1 MTEISNKQDRIS
13 PLRVAEIFNEHQQ
26 LVHRRTDRMFAGLM
40 ILQWVAGVA
49 AALWISPRT
58 WAGTDSQTHPHVWA
72 ALFLG
77 AAISSLP
84 IVLALTR
91 PGRPTTRYAVAVGQ
105 MLMGAL
111 LIHLTGGRIE
121 THFHVFGSLAFLSF
135 YRDWRVLVPATIV
148 VAADHFLRG
157 LLWPQS
163 VYGVLTASEW
173 RWLEHA
179 GWVLFEDTF
188 LFIAIKHSIGE
199 MRSIAERTAQI
210 ESMNEGLEAHVA
222 NRTAQLVAANREL
235 EREVTDRKLAE
246 AGLAEQRSFLRQV
259 IDLNPNFV
267 FAKDREG
274 RFTLVNQAIADAYGT
289 SVENLLGKTDADFNP
304 NKEEV
309 EWFHRNDLEVM
320 NTLKEKFIPEE
331 VITDAAGRIR
341 WLQTIKRPIV
351 SPDGTAHQMLGI
363 AADITARK
371 QAEKALRQ
379 SEERFRQIAENIRE
393 VFWIIEPRDNKL
405 IYISPAYEEVWGR
418 TWDSLSE
425 VSRMWRDTVYPED
438 QPRVSE
444 AMEKVQ
450 AGGDYDLE
458 YRIVRT
464 DGEIRW
470 VRDRAFPIAN
480 VSGEV
485 YRVAGVIDDV
495 TDRKNALEQIKT
507 SLHEKEVLLKE
518 IHHRVKNNMQ
528 VITSLLSLQ
537 SKTIKDEQAFGVFQ
551 DSQNR
556 VKSMA
561 LIHETLYQSK
571 DLSRINFAEYL
582 QKLVAHVSRSYRIRH
597 DAVKINVKVDDV
609 SLPIDTAV
617 PCGLI
622 INELASNSLK
632 YAFPADTRGEINITF
647 GHDGAHYVL
656 CVSDTGIGLPA
667 DFDPEKG
674 KSLGM
679 KLVHMLTTQLCG
691 EIECR
696 NGVGTTF
703 EITFP
708 EAKGEIL
715 A

>member
-1 MTEISNKQDRIS
+1 MTDTSIDQETSLATTR
-13 PLRVAEIFNEHQQ
+13 RVAEIFDEHKQ
-26 LVHRRTDRMFAGLM
+26 LVYRRTDRMFAALM
-40 ILQWVAGVA
+40 TLQWVAGVA
-49 AALWISPRT
+49 AALWVSPKT
-58 WAGTDSQTHPHVWA
+58 WTGTESQTHPHVWA

-77 AAISSLP
+77 GAISSLP

-91 PGRPTTRYAVAVGQ
+91 PGRPSTRYAVAVGQ

-135 YRDWRVLVPATIV
+135 YRDWRVLVPATVV

-188 LFIAIKHSIGE
+188 LFIAIRHSIGE
-199 MRSIAERTAQI
+199 MFSIAERTAQI
-210 ESMNEGLEAHVA
+210 ESLNEGLEAHVA
-222 NRTAQLVAANREL
+222 SRTAELVAANRE
-235 EREVTDRKLAE
+235 
-246 AGLAEQRSFLRQV
+246 
-259 IDLNPNFV
+259 
-267 FAKDREG
+267 
-274 RFTLVNQAIADAYGT
+274 
-289 SVENLLGKTDADFNP
+289 
-304 NKEEV
+304 
-309 EWFHRNDLEVM
+309 
-320 NTLKEKFIPEE
+320 
-331 VITDAAGRIR
+331 
-341 WLQTIKRPIV
+341 
-351 SPDGTAHQMLGI
+351 
-363 AADITARK
+363 
-371 QAEKALRQ
+371 LRQ

-393 VFWIIEPRDNKL
+393 VFWITEPPDHQL
-405 IYISPAYEEVWGR
+405 IYISPAYEEVWSQ
-418 TWDSLSE
+418 TCSSLPEISQ
-425 VSRMWRDTVYPED
+425 MWRDTIHPED
-438 QPRVSE
+438 QARVFATAE
-444 AMEKVQ
+444 NLQ

-458 YRIVRT
+458 YRIVRPN
-464 DGEIRW
+464 GEIRW
-470 VRDRAFPIAN
+470 VRDRAFPVAN
-480 VSGEV
+480 DSGEV
-485 YRVAGVIDDV
+485 YRIAGILDDV
-495 TDRKNALEQIKT
+495 TESKQAIEQIKT
-507 SLHEKEVLLKE
+507 SLQEKEVLLKE

-537 SKTIKDEQAFGVFQ
+537 SKTIGDEKALAVFE

-582 QKLVAHVSRSYRIRH
+582 QKLVAHVSRSYRIRPN
-597 DAVKINVKVDDV
+597 AVKINLHVNDV

-622 INELASNSLK
+622 INELASNALK
-632 YAFPADTRGEINITF
+632 YAFPAETKGEVNITF
-647 GHDGAHYVL
+647 ARADDQYSL
-656 CVSDTGIGLPA
+656 CVSDTGVGLPP
-667 DFDPEKG
+667 DFDPEQG

-679 KLVHMLTTQLCG
+679 KLVRMLTTQLSG

-703 EITFP
+703 QITFP
-708 EAKGEIL
+708 EEKEMRA
-715 A
+715 

>member
-1 MTEISNKQDRIS
+1 MTHTNIDQGTTN
-13 PLRVAEIFNEHQQ
+13 PRVAEIFDEHKQ
-26 LVHRRTDRMFAGLM
+26 LVYRRTDRMFAALM
-40 ILQWVAGVA
+40 TFQWIAGVA
-49 AALWISPRT
+49 AALWVSPKT
-58 WAGTDSQTHPHVWA
+58 WAGADSQTHPHVWA

-77 AAISSLP
+77 GAISSLP

-91 PGRPTTRYAVAVGQ
+91 PGRPATRYAVAIGQ

-111 LIHLTGGRIE
+111 LIHITGGRIE

-157 LLWPQS
+157 LFWPQS

-188 LFIAIKHSIGE
+188 LFIAIRHSIGE
-199 MRSIAERTAQI
+199 MYGIAERTAQI
-210 ESMNEGLEAHVA
+210 ESLNEGLEAHVA
-222 NRTAQLVAANREL
+222 SRTAELVAANREL
-235 EREVTDRKLAE
+235 RR
-246 AGLAEQRSFLRQV
+246 
-259 IDLNPNFV
+259 
-267 FAKDREG
+267 
-274 RFTLVNQAIADAYGT
+274 
-289 SVENLLGKTDADFNP
+289 
-304 NKEEV
+304 
-309 EWFHRNDLEVM
+309 
-320 NTLKEKFIPEE
+320 
-331 VITDAAGRIR
+331 
-341 WLQTIKRPIV
+341 
-351 SPDGTAHQMLGI
+351 
-363 AADITARK
+363 
-371 QAEKALRQ
+371 

-393 VFWIIEPRDNKL
+393 VFWITEPPDNKL

-418 TWDSLSE
+418 TCSSLPEISQ
-425 VSRMWRDTVYPED
+425 MWRDTIHPED
-438 QPRVSE
+438 QARVFATGE
-444 AMEKVQ
+444 NVQ
-450 AGGDYDLE
+450 AGDDCDLE
-458 YRIVRT
+458 YRIIRP

-470 VRDRAFPIAN
+470 VRDRAFPVAN
-480 VSGEV
+480 ESGKV
-485 YRVAGVIDDV
+485 YRVAGIMDDV
-495 TDRKNALEQIKT
+495 TESKQAIEQIKT

-537 SKTIKDEQAFGVFQ
+537 SKTIVDPKALAVFE

-582 QKLVAHVSRSYRIRH
+582 QKLVAHVSRSYRIRPT
-597 DAVKINVKVDDV
+597 VKINLHVSDV

-622 INELASNSLK
+622 INELASNALK
-632 YAFPADTRGEINITF
+632 YAFPADTKGEVNVTF
-647 GHDGAHYVL
+647 GHTGDQYTL
-656 CVSDTGIGLPA
+656 CVSDTGVGLPP
-667 DFDPEKG
+667 DFDPEQG

-679 KLVHMLTTQLCG
+679 KLVRMLTTQLSG

-696 NGVGTTF
+696 NGVGTSF
-703 EITFP
+703 QITFP
-708 EAKGEIL
+708 EEREVRA
-715 A
+715 

>member
-1 MTEISNKQDRIS
+1 MTDTRIDQETS
-13 PLRVAEIFNEHQQ
+13 LATSRRVVEIFDEHKQ
-26 LVHRRTDRMFAGLM
+26 LVYRRTDRMFAALM

-49 AALWISPRT
+49 AALWVSPKT
-58 WAGTDSQTHPHVWA
+58 WAGTESQTHPHVWA

-77 AAISSLP
+77 GAISSLP

-91 PGRPTTRYAVAVGQ
+91 PGRPSTRYAVAVGQ

-135 YRDWRVLVPATIV
+135 YRDWRVLVPATVV

-188 LFIAIKHSIGE
+188 LFIAVRHGVGE
-199 MRSIAERTAQI
+199 MYSIAERTAQI
-210 ESMNEGLEAHVA
+210 ESLNEGLEAHVA
-222 NRTAQLVAANREL
+222 SRTAELVAANRE
-235 EREVTDRKLAE
+235 
-246 AGLAEQRSFLRQV
+246 
-259 IDLNPNFV
+259 
-267 FAKDREG
+267 
-274 RFTLVNQAIADAYGT
+274 
-289 SVENLLGKTDADFNP
+289 
-304 NKEEV
+304 
-309 EWFHRNDLEVM
+309 
-320 NTLKEKFIPEE
+320 
-331 VITDAAGRIR
+331 
-341 WLQTIKRPIV
+341 
-351 SPDGTAHQMLGI
+351 
-363 AADITARK
+363 
-371 QAEKALRQ
+371 LRQ

-393 VFWIIEPRDNKL
+393 VFWITEPPDNKL
-405 IYISPAYEEVWGR
+405 IYISPAYEEVWSR
-418 TWDSLSE
+418 TCSSLPEISQ
-425 VSRMWRDTVYPED
+425 MWRDTIHPED
-438 QPRVSE
+438 QARVFATAES
-444 AMEKVQ
+444 VQ
-450 AGGDYDLE
+450 AGGDCDLE
-458 YRIVRT
+458 YRIVRPN
-464 DGEIRW
+464 GEIRW
-470 VRDRAFPIAN
+470 VRDRAFPVAN
-480 VSGEV
+480 DSGEV
-485 YRVAGVIDDV
+485 YRIAGIMDDV
-495 TDRKNALEQIKT
+495 TESKQAIEQIKT

-537 SKTIKDEQAFGVFQ
+537 SKTIDDGETLAVFE

-582 QKLVAHVSRSYRIRH
+582 QKLVAHVSRSYRIRPN
-597 DAVKINVKVDDV
+597 AVKINLHVNDV

-622 INELASNSLK
+622 INELASNALK
-632 YAFPADTRGEINITF
+632 YAFPADTKGEVNITF
-647 GHDGAHYVL
+647 VRADDQYTL
-656 CVSDTGIGLPA
+656 CVSDTGVGLPP
-667 DFDPEKG
+667 DFDPEQG

-679 KLVHMLTTQLCG
+679 KLVRMLTTQLSG
-691 EIECR
+691 EMECR

-703 EITFP
+703 QITFP
-708 EAKGEIL
+708 EEREVRA
-715 A
+715 